1 MTAWRTTW
9 WTMAGLVAVAGAIGT
24 PLALGKGHAVAMLVT
39 LVLFGAMMGWAFS
52 GEFPNLRRTIP
63 LGIAIFT
70 VPFMV
75 PGLVLFLGPA
85 LWALVGALLL
95 TSPYVVAPIG
105 RLVAKRLRRTDIES
119 VGLASPDE
127 ALRLQWVES
136 TRQLH
141 SASSDEDRLLIIELR
156 AHILDD
162 LVDRYGPELPDYVWT
177 ELHDSGGSG
186 PDRAPRTS

>member
-9 WTMAGLVAVAGAIGT
+9 WTVAGLVAVAGAIGT
-24 PLALGKGHAVAMLVT
+24 PLALGNAHAVSMLVT
-39 LVLFGAMMGWAFS
+39 LALFGAMMGWAFS

-63 LGIAIFT
+63 LGIAIST

-85 LWALVGALLL
+85 ACALVGTLLL
-95 TSPYVVAPIG
+95 TSPYVVAPVR
-105 RLVAKRLRRTDIES
+105 RLIAKRLRRTDIES

-141 SASSDEDRLLIIELR
+141 DASSDEDRRLIIELR

-162 LVDRYGPELPDYVWT
+162 LVDRYGAELPVYVWS
-177 ELHDSGGSG
+177 ELHDSGG
-186 PDRAPRTS
+186 PDHAPRTS